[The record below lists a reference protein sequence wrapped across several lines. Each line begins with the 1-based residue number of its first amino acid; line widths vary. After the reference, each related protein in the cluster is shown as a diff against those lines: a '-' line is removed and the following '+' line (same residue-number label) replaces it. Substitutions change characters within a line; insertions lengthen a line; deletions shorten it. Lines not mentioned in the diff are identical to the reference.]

1 MAERIYAS
9 RQTISNWETGRTY
22 PDVQSLL
29 LLSVAF
35 NISIDKLIKGDVN
48 ITEETVRKTDHGL
61 IWINAAKAPLTV
73 AAIVSMFFAFDNLAG
88 GKSPSALPF
97 LLCFPATFATALG
110 LSFAAK
116 RIKAENDI
124 VAYREILSFCQGKKP
139 NRSSRYSVF
148 VRTHRS
154 VHETLLVVLGAI
166 FGAIFIIVLRFVF

>member
-22 PDVQSLL
+22 PDVKSLL

-61 IWINAAKAPLTV
+61 IWINAAEAPLTV

-116 RIKAENDI
+116 GSKRKTTSLPI
-124 VAYREILSFCQGKKP
+124 GKFFLFARAKSQTDP
-139 NRSSRYSVF
+139 HATVSLCAR
-148 VRTHRS
+148 
-154 VHETLLVVLGAI
+154 
-166 FGAIFIIVLRFVF
+166 IVLCTKHS

>member
-61 IWINAAKAPLTV
+61 IWINAAEAPLTV

-88 GKSPSALPF
+88 ESHLQPSPFCFAFWQPSPPLLALALLQKGSKRKTTSLPIGKFF
-97 LLCFPATFATALG
+97 LFARAKSQTDPHATVSLCA
-110 LSFAAK
+110 
-116 RIKAENDI
+116 R
-124 VAYREILSFCQGKKP
+124 
-139 NRSSRYSVF
+139 
-148 VRTHRS
+148 
-154 VHETLLVVLGAI
+154 
-166 FGAIFIIVLRFVF
+166 IVLRMKHS